1 MPIVK
6 INDKKKLSRKGLL
19 MARFTMELRELIS
32 TFGKDEVKKWFTDY
46 ELSEFLTPEEIQV
59 IEDRGTWNKDMLA
72 DRIIDH
78 YFTREIGTD
87 AIGQF
92 ILFTKDKMKEVMET
106 YAPLIYSAAIKYDPL
121 VNVDYTETYD
131 STSNS
136 ASNSSSQSS
145 GTGLTVNS
153 DTPQGQIDRN
163 KILQG
168 QFASSTG
175 ANETQNSVN
184 DTSSNNGSQNY
195 NKRVKG
201 NSGVS
206 ATAQKMIVQYREN
219 IRAIN
224 TEIIYELEPL
234 FMGVY

>member
-1 MPIVK
+1 
-6 INDKKKLSRKGLL
+6 
-19 MARFTMELRELIS
+19 MAKYTIELRELIS
-32 TFGKDEVKKWFTDY
+32 TFGKDEVKGWFSDY
-46 ELSEFLTPEEIQV
+46 ELSEFLTPEEIKI

-92 ILFTKDKMKEVMET
+92 ILFAKDKMKEVMET

-121 VNVDYTETYD
+121 VNVDYTETYSGTSG

-136 ASNSSSQSS
+136 SSSSRGS
-145 GTGLTVNS
+145 GLTVNS
-153 DTPQGQIDRN
+153 DTPQGQISKN
-163 KILQG
+163 AILQG
-168 QFASSTG
+168 QYASSTG
-175 ANETQNSVN
+175 ANETENSVD
-184 DTSSNNGSQNY
+184 DTSTNNGTQDY

-219 IRAIN
+219 IRALN

-234 FMGVY
+234 FMGLY